1 MLAETHTIDF
11 ETYYSPEYSLSKMQT
26 DAYIYDP
33 RFEIILVGVDGAW
46 FSGTLEETKDWI
58 YSVTNP
64 AIDTFVAHHAAF
76 DGFILSERLG
86 IKPKKWIDT
95 LSMARAVH
103 PELKSHSLASLAK
116 FFQLPDKKGYVTNAI
131 NKRRADFS
139 RQELEAYADY
149 CLHDVWL
156 TQQIH
161 RELDPLLPNSERA
174 IIDMTIRM
182 FTEPR
187 LALDADILNA
197 CYKDEI
203 QRKEELMQKASI
215 DKSIL
220 MSNEKFA
227 QALWGLGVE
236 PPMKTSARTGKPTY
250 AFAKSDKAFTALL
263 DHVNPDVQALVAA
276 RLGVK
281 STIAETRAL
290 RMYETATRG
299 RGLFP
304 VMLNYWGA
312 KTTGRHSGGNGI
324 NPQNFPAR
332 ARGSEIRKAMV
343 APPGHKVVVGDSSN
357 IELRV
362 AMACAGQ
369 TDALDMLRRGVD
381 LYCAFASKL
390 FGREIL
396 DIPEHK
402 AERTLGK
409 VAMLSLQYGAGWSKF
424 KEIVRL
430 MAKMDITDE
439 EAQRIVNL
447 YREVHG
453 SIKRLWHYGD
463 STVIPAIFNRE
474 LFVPVDVNGW
484 FVTVD
489 DGFCRPGLPGVVY
502 KDLIQSVADS
512 SWSYGDPPQLLHGG
526 KLVENLCQHAARH
539 IVMWQT
545 AVVHAM
551 FPVAL
556 SVHDE
561 IVCVVADEEVEACVK
576 LMEKVLSVPPPW
588 CAETLPV
595 AGKVAY
601 GESYGEA
608 K

>member
-1 MLAETHTIDF
+1 MLPNVRTIDF
-11 ETYYSPEYSLSKMQT
+11 ETFYDPACSLSKMQT

-33 RFEIILVGVDGAW
+33 RFEIILVAVDNQW
-46 FSGTLEETKDWI
+46 FSGTLEETKEWI
-58 YSVTNP
+58 LSVTNP
-64 AIDTFVAHHAAF
+64 EVDTFVAHHAAF

-86 IKPKKWIDT
+86 IKPKKWVDT

-103 PELKSHSLASLAK
+103 PELKSHSLAAMAK
-116 FFQLPDKKGYVTNAI
+116 HYNLPDKKGYVIRAI
-131 NKRRADFS
+131 GKRRADFTS
-139 RQELEAYADY
+139 QELADYADY

-156 TQQIH
+156 TQQLY

-174 IIDMTIRM
+174 IIDMTVRM

-187 LALDADILNA
+187 LALDADILDA

-203 QRKEELMQKASI
+203 RRKEELMEKAAV
-215 DKSIL
+215 DKTIL

-227 QALWGLGVE
+227 QALWAMGVE
-236 PPMKTSARTGKPTY
+236 PPMKTSMRTGKPTY

-263 DHVNPDVQALVAA
+263 DHVNPDVQTLVAA

-332 ARGSEIRKAMV
+332 ARGSEIRKAMI
-343 APPGHKVVVGDSSN
+343 APPGHMVVVGDSSN

-369 TDALDMLRRGVD
+369 TDALDKLRAGVD
-381 LYCAFASKL
+381 LYCDFASKL
-390 FGREIL
+390 FGREIQ

-409 VAMLSLQYGAGWSKF
+409 VAMLSLQYGAGWAKF

-430 MAKMDITDE
+430 MAKMEITDA

-453 SIKRLWHYGD
+453 SIKRLWSYGD
-463 STVIPAIFNRE
+463 STVIPAIFNRQ
-474 LFVPVDVNGW
+474 LFVPVDVHGW
-484 FVTVD
+484 FSTVD
-489 DGFCRPGLPGVVY
+489 DGFCHPGLPGVVY
-502 KDLIQSVADS
+502 RSLIQSPIDN
-512 SWSYGDPPQLLHGG
+512 SWAYGDPPQLLHGG
-526 KLVENLCQHAARH
+526 KLVENLCQHMARH
-539 IVMWQT
+539 VVMWQT
-545 AVVHAM
+545 AVVHSV

-561 IVCVVADEEVEACVK
+561 IVCVVPEEDVGACVE

-588 CAETLPV
+588 CANVLPV

-601 GESYGEA
+601 GRSYGEA